1 MKQIQSVKAAPKPS
15 MLAKIRRRRS
25 RLLDMG
31 LGFVG
36 LCLAAGSSYLPY
48 YVYHHESEFGPP
60 VMEFTGRIDNGEP
73 LVGERVTETRNPL
86 FKQLAELAQV
96 KIIDT
101 DLELKNVDAVTTG
114 SIRPRPTSIPR
125 LRNALRP
132 RSPIEKLETP
142 SVELVEHASLRMVFA
157 TRERALIRDGDDLL
171 PVAVGSRLPDG
182 STVKS
187 LSRGQGGWQLLT
199 SNNHV
204 LKLVY

>member
-1 MKQIQSVKAAPKPS
+1 MD
-15 MLAKIRRRRS
+15 L
-25 RLLDMG
+25 G

-36 LCLAAGSSYLPY
+36 LCLAGGSSYLPY

-60 VMEFTGRIDNGEP
+60 VMEFTGRIDYGEP
-73 LVGERVTETRNPL
+73 LVGEQVTEARNPL

-96 KIIDT
+96 GVIQSNA
-101 DLELKNVDAVTTG
+101 EFENVDSIVTG
-114 SIRPRPTSIPR
+114 SIQPRIDGIPR
-125 LRNALRP
+125 LRQALRP
-132 RSPIEKLETP
+132 SQQNEQRRSG
-142 SVELVEHASLRMVFA
+142 SNELVEHASFRMVFA